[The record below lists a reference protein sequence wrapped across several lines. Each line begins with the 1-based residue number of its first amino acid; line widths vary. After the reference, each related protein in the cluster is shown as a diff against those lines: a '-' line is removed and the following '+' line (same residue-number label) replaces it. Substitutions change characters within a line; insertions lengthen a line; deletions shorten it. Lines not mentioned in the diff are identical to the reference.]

1 MDGNGRWA
9 TARGLSR
16 AEGHK
21 AGVKAIR
28 PVIEECDRQGVHIVT
43 LYAFSTEN
51 WQRPK
56 DEVGALMGLFEQTIV
71 SELDEMHRKGIQI
84 RLIGRR
90 EDLSATLQN
99 LIGDAEEVTAN
110 NSKAILNVAINYGG
124 RKELVWAI
132 QELAQS
138 GQDMANLDEAQIS
151 DALYTAGLPDP
162 DLIIRTAGEM
172 RTSNFLLW
180 QAAYAELYVTD
191 VLWPDFG
198 AADVSLALE
207 DYRKRTR
214 KFGAVVPS

>member
-9 TARGLSR
+9 TGRGLSR
-16 AEGHK
+16 VDGHK

-28 PVIEECDRQGVHIVT
+28 PVIEELDRQGVHIVT

-51 WQRPK
+51 WQRPS
-56 DEVGALMGLFEQTIV
+56 DEVGALMGLFEQTIIL
-71 SELDEMHRKGIQI
+71 ELDEMHRNGIQI

-90 EDLSATLQN
+90 EDLSDTLRN
-99 LIGDAEEVTAN
+99 LVTDAEKVTAN
-110 NSKAILNVAINYGG
+110 NQKAILNVAINYGG

-132 QELAQS
+132 RELAGAGS
-138 GQDMANLDEAQIS
+138 DLAKVEEEQIS
-151 DALYTAGLPDP
+151 AALYTAGLPDP

-198 AADVSLALE
+198 ATDVGLALDE
-207 DYRKRTR
+207 YRKRTR